1 MKSATQL
8 ATLEAPTRR
17 AALSR
22 ALAWLSHPVSI
33 ASIAVL
39 VLNDHLLKESFGTWW
54 TGKLSDFAGLVFFPA
69 LLALAIA
76 IVAPRARH
84 PRVVFASIIA
94 TGVGFAWVKATTA
107 GATTASAVWSEVA
120 GPSVILRDATDLV
133 ALPML
138 GLAAFIAFRAK
149 PRREVFVATFAVPFA
164 VVATVATG
172 APPDP
177 SATVLAGDP
186 AGWVVVV
193 ERGGTYG
200 YSPVYQRQPDGSWV
214 DIATQWE
221 DETLGD
227 QLTTTTLSCVPAE
240 PTQCFRPLAGRIG
253 VEASTNGGVTWHV
266 DWQLSD
272 SQLDTLRDAYD
283 IARNDRTSLTTWGVG
298 VIETPDGYEVL
309 AANGD
314 DGLAKR
320 GVDGTWVRTGWEGFG
335 CCEYVAIAEL
345 SDEEPEWRQQEG
357 LAWPV
362 AWALTAFV
370 VGFAVI
376 LVASPRTR
384 RRHTGVVVM
393 GSALVFAG
401 LAWASVSLLINGMP
415 SSRVPDGGYVGMLVA
430 GNLLMGFTPAFGG
443 TFMLVRGTGKAFKY
457 ALGKAVLVAVWVGVL
472 SALAPD
478 LALVEALV
486 ALGAFASVVGSVVWL
501 ERSRHREVEAAPPV
515 QA

>member
-1 MKSATQL
+1 MTAATERTPL
-8 ATLEAPTRR
+8 NSPPRWGAFK
-17 AALSR
+17 R
-22 ALAWLSHPVSI
+22 ALAWLSHPVSV
-33 ASIAVL
+33 AAIAVL
-39 VLNDHLLKESFGTWW
+39 VLNDHVLKETFGTWW
-54 TGKLSDFAGLVFFPA
+54 TGKLSDFAGVVFFPA
-69 LLALAIA
+69 LLAVAIA
-76 IVAPRARH
+76 AAAPRARH
-84 PRVVFASIIA
+84 PRVVLASTVA
-94 TGVGFAWVKATTA
+94 TGVGFAWVKATA
-107 GATTASAVWSEVA
+107 VGATTASAVWSEAA
-120 GPSVILRDATDLV
+120 GTSVILRDATDLV

-138 GLAAFIAFRAK
+138 GLAAYIAFRAK
-149 PRREVFVATFAVPFA
+149 PRREVFVATIVVPFA
-164 VVATVATG
+164 VIATVATG

-177 SATVLAGDP
+177 SATVLAEDP

-221 DETLGD
+221 NETLGD

-253 VEASTNGGVTWHV
+253 VEASADGGDTWRV
-266 DWQLSD
+266 DWQLSA
-272 SQLDTLRDAYD
+272 SQLDTLREAYD

-298 VIETPDGYEVL
+298 VIETPGGYEVL

-320 GVDGTWVRTGWEGFG
+320 GIDGTWVRTGWEGLG

-370 VGFAVI
+370 VGFAIIV
-376 LVASPRTR
+376 VASPRTQR
-384 RRHTGVVVM
+384 RSVGVVVV
-393 GSALVFAG
+393 GSALVFVG
-401 LAWASVSLLINGMP
+401 LAWASLSLLINGMP
-415 SSRVPDGGYVGMLVA
+415 SSRVPDGGFAGMLIT

-443 TFMLVRGTGKAFKY
+443 TFMLVRGSGKAFKY
-457 ALGKAVLVAVWVGVL
+457 ALGMAALVAVWVGVL
-472 SALAPD
+472 TALAPD
-478 LALVEALV
+478 SALFEAMV
-486 ALGAFASVVGSVVWL
+486 ALGAFASGVGTVVWL
-501 ERSRHREVEAAPPV
+501 ERTRHRNVEAVPLV